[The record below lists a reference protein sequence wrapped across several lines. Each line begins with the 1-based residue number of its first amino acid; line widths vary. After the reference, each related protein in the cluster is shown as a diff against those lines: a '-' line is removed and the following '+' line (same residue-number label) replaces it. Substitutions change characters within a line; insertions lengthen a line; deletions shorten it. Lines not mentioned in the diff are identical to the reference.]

1 MKGSPKKIEK
11 TNQGATNMLTLNPE
25 NRREKIDPNFWV
37 NFWDK
42 NHANMGDFRMDAGS
56 TYSWWILKI
65 EKPQ

>member
-1 MKGSPKKIEK
+1 
-11 TNQGATNMLTLNPE
+11 MLTLNPE

-42 NHANMGDFRMDAGS
+42 NHANMGDSRMDAGS